1 MKVLGDA
8 RFAEFIT
15 LDGEALEGWVYIQRN
30 PDTGLV
36 DANSVCAV
44 YTTHTMTSREEIDRF
59 DVTMKAAGFYAP
71 TEAWEFFGHID
82 ILRKA
87 GLVVDST
94 LMAHEINYYIAND
107 SWPLDTFPD
116 RRIDG
121 S

>member
-1 MKVLGDA
+1 MKLLGEA

-15 LDGEALEGWVYIQRN
+15 LNGEALRGWVYIQLN

-36 DANSVCAV
+36 DADSVCAV
-44 YTTHTMTSREEIDRF
+44 F
-59 DVTMKAAGFYAP
+59 DVDGMSLKEYNAFHERMKNDGFHAP
-71 TEAWEFFGHID
+71 MEPSDFFGHID

-107 SWPLDTFPD
+107 TWPFDTIPD
-116 RRIDG
+116 PKD
-121 S
+121 